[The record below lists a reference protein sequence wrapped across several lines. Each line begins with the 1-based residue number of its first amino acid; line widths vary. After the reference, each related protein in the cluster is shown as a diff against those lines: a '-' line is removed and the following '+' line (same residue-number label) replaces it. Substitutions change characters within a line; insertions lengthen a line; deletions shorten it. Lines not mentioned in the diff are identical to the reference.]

1 MELMLLKR
9 VPIFSGLNDRQI
21 QHIAEYCVTK
31 RYVKDQLILVEE
43 EIGKT
48 LFIIYKGRVKVTRTS
63 EDGREV
69 ILSILESGDIFG
81 EMSILDGKARSASV
95 TAIENS
101 EIILLRRGDFLHILE
116 EYPQIA
122 IALLKEL
129 AGRIRKSDTQITSLS
144 LQDAMGKVAST
155 LILLADE
162 IGKHREGKIIISRI
176 PLQQD
181 LANMAGTSRE
191 TISRVFKA
199 MESKGYIEREG
210 RKLKILD
217 LEGLKACGA

>member
-1 MELMLLKR
+1 MEISLLKR
-9 VPIFSGLNDRQI
+9 VPIFSTLNNDQVQQI
-21 QHIAEYCVTK
+21 AQFCVTK
-31 RYVKDQLILVEE
+31 RYTKDQLILVEE
-43 EIGKT
+43 EIGKI

-69 ILSILESGDIFG
+69 ILSILESGDFFG

-95 TAIENS
+95 TALENS
-101 EIILLRRGDFLHILE
+101 EILLLRRGDFMQLLE
-116 EYPQIA
+116 DFPQIA

-129 AGRIRKSDTQITSLS
+129 AARIRKSDTQIKSLS
-144 LQDAMGKVAST
+144 LSDALGRVAST
-155 LILLADE
+155 LVLLAEE
-162 IGKHREGKIIISRI
+162 IGKVREGRIIISKI

-199 MESKGYIEREG
+199 MQKRGLIKREG
-210 RKLKILD
+210 RKLIIDDFAK
-217 LEGLKACGA
+217 LKDASL

>member
-1 MELMLLKR
+1 MEISLLKR
-9 VPIFSGLNDRQI
+9 VPIFSSLKENQLQR
-21 QHIAEYCVTK
+21 IAEYCVTK
-31 RYVKDQLILVEE
+31 HYTKDQLILVEE
-43 EIGKT
+43 ETGKI

-63 EDGREV
+63 DDGREV

-81 EMSILDGKARSASV
+81 EMSLLDGKARSASV
-95 TAIENS
+95 IAIENS
-101 EIILLRRGDFLHILE
+101 ELLLLRRGDFLQILE
-116 EYPQIA
+116 DFPQIA

-129 AGRIRKSDTQITSLS
+129 AGRIRKSDTQIKSLS
-144 LQDAMGKVAST
+144 LQDAMGRVAST

-162 IGKHREGKIIISRI
+162 IGKARESGVIISRI

-199 MESKGYIEREG
+199 MENEGLIKREG
-210 RKLKILD
+210 RKLYIEDYRKF
-217 LEGLKACGA
+217 KKTFS